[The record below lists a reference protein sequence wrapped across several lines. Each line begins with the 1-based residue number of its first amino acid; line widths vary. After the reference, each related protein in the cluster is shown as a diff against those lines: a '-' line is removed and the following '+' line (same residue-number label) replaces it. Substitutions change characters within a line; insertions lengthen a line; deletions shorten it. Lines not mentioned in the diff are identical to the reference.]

1 MKLAKGKFLLLFLFI
16 FQVLAAQAP
25 EVQKYKALVND
36 FTEPA
41 SLNPNQKAALIQKL
55 KAYEDSTSTQIG
67 IVLENSL
74 QGRDIIERTIN
85 ISREW
90 GIGQK
95 GKNNGILIYLAKND
109 RKYHIL
115 TADRTQGRVTD
126 GIAGGIA
133 RRNLVPSLKVG
144 DYYTGLDKTVDGL
157 ILALAGEFSADPK
170 NQKGFPIWIVIIII
184 IIIILFLSSKGGGGG
199 SHRGYRRTG
208 TYWYPTGPIGGGGSN
223 WGGGGSSW
231 GGFGGGGGFNGGGAG
246 GSW

>member
-1 MKLAKGKFLLLFLFI
+1 MEKQTRTSYQMKLAKGKFLLLFLFI

-90 GIGQK
+90 GNWSK
-95 GKNNGILIYLAKND
+95 KAK
-109 RKYHIL
+109 
-115 TADRTQGRVTD
+115 TTV
-126 GIAGGIA
+126 
-133 RRNLVPSLKVG
+133 SL
-144 DYYTGLDKTVDGL
+144 Y
-157 ILALAGEFSADPK
+157 I
-170 NQKGFPIWIVIIII
+170 
-184 IIIILFLSSKGGGGG
+184 
-199 SHRGYRRTG
+199 
-208 TYWYPTGPIGGGGSN
+208 
-223 WGGGGSSW
+223 
-231 GGFGGGGGFNGGGAG
+231 
-246 GSW
+246 